1 VLAIELELPNESCSF
16 GGGNKYLLR
25 TQNYGDSFDPED
37 AADGAN
43 LGPNS
48 SRCAT
53 IKIFAA
59 TMMRS
64 AIFLL
69 SLMVATAVFGGNAL
83 AVHSATIP
91 STAPTTNSTHGNPSI
106 DPEPSKPSPQ
116 IIVIG
121 FVGGF
126 VRHDD
131 VVHSGVQLAA
141 RLRQDYPSGVYIN
154 TFENHQGDQAHR
166 EVLHLLD
173 SDHDGALS
181 ADEKRNARVMI
192 YGHSWGASETVTL
205 ANQLNRDG
213 IPVLLTIQVD
223 SVEKSGEDDSVIPP
237 NVAQAVNFYQRDGLL
252 HGRPAIR
259 AADPART
266 QILGNFRQEY
276 AAKPIHCDAYP
287 WWDRIVMKSHVEIE
301 CDPRVWN
308 QVESLIR
315 SKLPPLAHGASASS
329 ASDRASA
336 KSTQ

>member
-1 VLAIELELPNESCSF
+1 M
-16 GGGNKYLLR
+16 
-25 TQNYGDSFDPED
+25 DP
-37 AADGAN
+37 
-43 LGPNS
+43 LTVRSIVS
-48 SRCAT
+48 SSVRYAT
-53 IKIFAA
+53 IGFPAA
-59 TMMRS
+59 KMMRS

-69 SLMVATAVFGGNAL
+69 SLMVATVIVGGNAVP
-83 AVHSATIP
+83 VHSATFSGITRIASAHYGSLSRDAEP
-91 STAPTTNSTHGNPSI
+91 ANPS
-106 DPEPSKPSPQ
+106 SQ

-131 VVHSGVQLAA
+131 LVHSGVQLAA
-141 RLRQDYPSGVYIN
+141 RLRQDYPSGVYAN
-154 TFENHQGDQAHR
+154 TFENHQGEQAHR

-173 SDHDGALS
+173 TDHDGALS
-181 ADEKRNARVMI
+181 ADEKRKARVVI

-237 NVAQAVNFYQRDGLL
+237 NVAQAVNFYQSDGLL

-266 QILGNFRQEY
+266 QILGNFRQDY
-276 AAKPIHCDAYP
+276 AAKPIRCDAYP
-287 WWDRIVMKSHVEIE
+287 WWDRIFMKSHVEIE
-301 CDPRVWN
+301 CDPRVWK

-315 SKLPPLAHGASASS
+315 SKLPPPTRDTPVSS
-329 ASDRASA
+329 ASDRAASA